1 MSTGGRVGPR
11 PEGADR
17 PPAGSESGG
26 PAPTAPIRPWWSPS
40 LALTIAVP
48 AIYVLTCG
56 LLLLRK
62 GDNDWDQ
69 LLAFHLI
76 ERWNGQLSGLAKHWN
91 PLMAGGMSLAGDPQ
105 VPVLSPSMLL
115 ARVLPLAAALKL
127 SLLFFV
133 GLGWT
138 GTFLLARRLALDRAT
153 AALAASLFA
162 GSGYIV
168 SHLHHGH
175 IGFLG
180 TLTLPLWLWASR
192 VAIPGSG
199 EPPGR
204 VLRRLL
210 ALVLGG
216 GVLFALSIDGSPM
229 VILLLLVWVGLD
241 AALLG
246 WQRRSFA
253 PLAFFAGAVATG
265 AALDAIYV
273 LPMVANQTVFPRLR
287 RLEFVNPA
295 LFFWFL
301 LLPMRGKVI
310 PAPANGHEFSL
321 YIGPVL
327 ASLLIRQRAWIG
339 QAFPADERR
348 RALVMSAVTFVIGLG
363 AFRALSPW
371 LPPGPFDLLHALPG
385 FRTVNIPSR
394 FWGYLALPLA
404 LAGAVAI
411 RRFETA
417 PWAGA
422 RTRLVWA
429 LLFLFALPFQVVSLA
444 SPFLNRLGRGPVPA
458 RMVAAPI
465 RTIVN
470 VEGPVASQALA
481 LAPDVGIIQAYNL
494 HDYIRGA
501 VVPGQELIRPSADD
515 GAPGARA
522 EWRDW
527 SEILVTLPAGGGPG
541 VIVLNQNFHPTWRA
555 TPGEAARDGAGNLVL
570 RLPVAVPAGTTVR
583 LWFRDEWSVRGASVS
598 RVAALA
604 FGVAAAGL
612 AAVEIGSPLRR
623 GRGSR
628 RERRRGSR

>member
-1 MSTGGRVGPR
+1 VSTAGRVGPR
-11 PEGADR
+11 
-17 PPAGSESGG
+17 
-26 PAPTAPIRPWWSPS
+26 WSPS
-40 LALTIAVP
+40 LALTVAVP

-76 ERWNGQLSGLAKHWN
+76 ERWNGQLSGFAKHWN

-115 ARVLPLAAALKL
+115 ARVLPPAAALKL

-133 GLGWT
+133 TLGWA
-138 GTFLLARRLALDRAT
+138 GTFLLARRLLLDRRT

-192 VAIPGSG
+192 AVLPGPDERRSL
-199 EPPGR
+199 
-204 VLRRLL
+204 VFRRLL
-210 ALVLGG
+210 AFVLGG
-216 GVLFALSIDGSPM
+216 GALFALSIDGSPM
-229 VILLLLVWVGLD
+229 VILLLLVWVVLD

-246 WQRRSFA
+246 WQRRSVA

-273 LPMVANQTVFPRLR
+273 LPMVANQAVFPRLR

-301 LLPMRGKVI
+301 LLPVRGKVI

-327 ASLLIRQRAWIG
+327 AYLLVRQRAWIG

-348 RALVMSAVTFVIGLG
+348 RALAVSAVTFVIGLG
-363 AFRALSPW
+363 AFRALAPW

-385 FRTVNIPSR
+385 FRAVNIPSR

-404 LAGAVAI
+404 LASAVAI
-411 RRFETA
+411 RRLETA
-417 PWAGA
+417 PWTGA
-422 RTRLVWA
+422 RTRLAWA
-429 LLFLFALPFQVVSLA
+429 LLFLFALPFQAVSLA
-444 SPFLNRLGRGPVPA
+444 SPFLNRLGRWTVPA
-458 RMVAAPI
+458 ITATAPI
-465 RTIVN
+465 RTIDN

-494 HDYIRGA
+494 HEYIRGA
-501 VVPGQELIRPSADD
+501 IAPGPELIRPAADQ
-515 GAPGARA
+515 APIARA
-522 EWRDW
+522 EWRGW
-527 SEILVTLPAGGGPG
+527 NEIVVTLPAGGGPG
-541 VIVLNQNFHPTWRA
+541 AVVLNQNYHPSWRA
-555 TPGEAARDGAGNLVL
+555 APGEATRDAAGNLVL
-570 RLPVAVPAGTTVR
+570 MLPESMPAATTVR
-583 LWFRDEWSVRGASVS
+583 LWFRDEWSIRGASVS
-598 RVAALA
+598 RVSAVALL
-604 FGVAAAGL
+604 VAAVGLVLAG
-612 AAVEIGSPLRR
+612 IGTRFRSGPRP
-623 GRGSR
+623 SQ
-628 RERRRGSR
+628 